1 MPKATL
7 SRLLAHQPDLIA
19 IIALFAASYSV
30 FILSPVQQPADSLYS
45 MMVSQ
50 SLLRH
55 RTFALDDYR
64 FPTLKPVQDKKYTSN
79 TSIYHLEL
87 INGHVYY
94 YYGPGSSVLSA
105 PYVALMN
112 ALGLDAADASGA
124 HDLNSE
130 MKIQTRL
137 ASLLMALLAVLFF
150 LTARLL
156 LPLKWSLVVAVFG
169 AFGTQVWST
178 ATRALWAHTWMIFLL
193 GIVVLMLVAHET
205 KGTRLRPVALA
216 TLLSWIFFV
225 RPTAIVPIIVIT
237 AYILIYKRELFVTY
251 AITGIA
257 WLAVFFAY
265 SYYNFGQV
273 VPNYYRLGNDLT
285 ARALSVGLLGNLI
298 SPSRG
303 VLVFVPFLLFV
314 AYLLVRY
321 RRHVSTRLTAL
332 ALAAIVLN
340 WILVSSFPIWWGG
353 FSFGPRLLTDV
364 VPWFVLLTIVALKA
378 ALTAHTKRRGILSGA
393 EFVAGALLLALSIG
407 INGRGAVSE
416 ATAYW
421 NVRPQSVDEHPE
433 RLWDW
438 HNPQFLAH

>member
-1 MPKATL
+1 MSKATL
-7 SRLLAHQPDLIA
+7 SRLLAHKPDLFA
-19 IIALFAASYSV
+19 IIALFAVSYSV

-55 RTFALDDYR
+55 GTFALDDYR
-64 FPTLKPVQDKKYTSN
+64 FPALKPVQDKKYTSN

-87 INGHVYY
+87 IDGHVYY
-94 YYGPGSSVLSA
+94 YYGPGNSVLSA
-105 PYVALMN
+105 PFVALMN
-112 ALGLDAADASGA
+112 ALGLDAADATGA
-124 HDLNSE
+124 HDLTSE

-137 ASLLMALLAVLFF
+137 ASLLMALLTVLFF
-150 LTARLL
+150 LTARLI
-156 LPLKWSLVVAVFG
+156 LPLKWSLAVAVFG

-193 GIVVLMLVAHET
+193 GIILLMLVAHET
-205 KGTRLRPVALA
+205 KGTRLRPIVLA
-216 TLLSWIFFV
+216 TLLSWMFFV

-237 AYILIYKRELFVTY
+237 AYTLIYKRELFVTY
-251 AITGIA
+251 AITGVV

-265 SYYNFGQV
+265 SYYNFGQL
-273 VPNYYRLGNDLT
+273 VPNYYRLGNNLS
-285 ARALSVGLLGNLI
+285 ARALSVGLLGNLV

-314 AYLLVRY
+314 AYLLIRY
-321 RRHVSTRLTAL
+321 RSYVSTRLTIL
-332 ALAAIVLN
+332 GLAAIVLN

-364 VPWFVLLTIVALKA
+364 VPWFVLLTIIALKA
-378 ALTAHTKRRGILSGA
+378 ALTSPRRTLGRA

-421 NVRPQSVDEHPE
+421 NVRPQSVDDHPE

-438 HNPQFLAH
+438 RNPQFLAH